1 MLDVEGNNPD
11 AGTSVLIWHR
21 KSVGAQNQL
30 WTRTT
35 DGHILSQLTG
45 GNALA
50 WDDSKQELV
59 TAVVGESDLY
69 QLWSIT
75 SDGYIT
81 NQGMGGDVL
90 SANADITL
98 WDFGIS
104 FQAVNPSA
112 FQQWSLLAPLS
123 SASTA
128 PGWAYF
134 QSALQDGNS
143 QNCVLNVE
151 GDRTSAGTPVIAW
164 PIAQDPPGIS
174 NELWQVTPDGR
185 IVSAQGNN
193 LVLTL
198 SSSVSEADDGY
209 FVVVDTQRDPLPLSQ
224 VWDLSTPNQ
233 IRSAY
238 TGDFLCPSGGT
249 QGPIVLEYG
258 PNIVAAPGTPGAS
271 YTWYTVPL
279 SPLPLNEIVAH
290 DSVPFPVYTDERAIA
305 YNDILSQLGLQS
317 LRAQYYNLNADLDIY
332 YDEIVNMTTI
342 PTGVSQDAWTNV
354 RDQLESEIQYA
365 STARNLFANYTNFQN
380 TLFAAKDC
388 DLNKLISDAGITDNP
403 DVGGTILAVLDGL
416 MYAVLCALP
425 GVGEGSISVG
435 GIAGNLMMTGVNAA
449 LASGSDGMS
458 SDPFQVAVSDLEGQL
473 GDSFAAVLSAMGDM
487 ETTILKDWGMLSA
500 LYPLATQQ
508 GGPDSLFWDPSTTP
522 DLVAAATPGY
532 VTSVMQM
539 LLPAKYMIM
548 VREYP
553 PDVPAWAQWQGPA
566 GTYWITGTDPQQAVY
581 PAEATLQ
588 SLWDNGVRQADFF
601 QSAAGWAF
609 STSFET
615 AGWPSLVFTNM
626 TNDMLQLTTS
636 DDEVSYLQDGRM
648 GPGQSCILSPSES
661 CSLQVTDFNSPL
673 IQVAQIPVH
682 VTWFEPT
689 IEFGA
694 LTAVSG
700 YQFTAP
706 INGGT
711 ARVGLTRIPDIQA

>member
-11 AGTSVLIWHR
+11 AGTRIVSWPR

-30 WTRTT
+30 WTLTA
-35 DGHILSQLTG
+35 DGHLLSQLTG

-59 TAVVGESDLY
+59 TAVFGESDLY

-81 NQGMGGDVL
+81 NQGVGSDVL
-90 SANADITL
+90 TVVLQGDTSIK
-98 WDFGIS
+98 FES
-104 FQAVNPSA
+104 VNLYAPH
-112 FQQWSLLAPLS
+112 FWSLLAPPS

-164 PIAQDPPGIS
+164 PITPDPRHTS
-174 NELWQVTPDGR
+174 NELWQVTADGR

-198 SSSVSEADDGY
+198 SSSASEADDGY

-290 DSVPFPVYTDERAIA
+290 DSVPFPVYMDEKAIA

-332 YDEIVNMTTI
+332 YNEIVNMTTI
-342 PTGVSQDAWTNV
+342 PTGVSEGAWNNV
-354 RDQLESEIQYA
+354 RGQLENEIQYA

-388 DLNKLISDAGITDNP
+388 DLSKLISDAGITDNP

-416 MYAVLCALP
+416 MYTVLCALP

-473 GDSFAAVLSAMGDM
+473 GDSFAAVLSAMGAM

-522 DLVAAATPGY
+522 DLVVAATPGY

-548 VREYP
+548 VGGC
-553 PDVPAWAQWQGPA
+553 PDDAPAWVQWQGPA
-566 GTYWITGTDPQQAVY
+566 GTYWISEIDDQENVY
-581 PAEATLQ
+581 PAEATMQ

-609 STSFET
+609 PTAFDT
-615 AGWPSLVFTNM
+615 AGWPVVIFTNM
-626 TNDMLQLTTS
+626 TNDMLQLTAST
-636 DDEVSYLQDGRM
+636 DQVSYLQNSRM
-648 GPGQSCILSPSES
+648 GPGQSCILTLSES
-661 CSLQVTDFNSPL
+661 CSLQVTDYNSPL

-682 VTWFEPT
+682 IKIPFDLS
-689 IEFGA
+689 IEFGE

-706 INGGT
+706 INGHM